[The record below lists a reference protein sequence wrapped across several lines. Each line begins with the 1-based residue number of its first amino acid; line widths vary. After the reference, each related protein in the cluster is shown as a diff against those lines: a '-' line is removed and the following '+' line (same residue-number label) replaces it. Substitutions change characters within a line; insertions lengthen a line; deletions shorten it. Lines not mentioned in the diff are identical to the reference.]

1 MHQLVAC
8 ACLFAVHMTSFAATM
23 TLETVAEKSG
33 FQRTGRYQ
41 EVARLCEAF
50 AQTWRDSVRCVEF
63 GRSPEGR
70 PMLALVVTQSGALQS
85 EQARKKGIPVM
96 LAQGG
101 IHAGEI
107 DGKDAGFLALRQMLE
122 GKTAPHALESFV
134 FVFVPVLNVDGHER
148 FGPWNRPNQNGPE
161 EMGWRTT
168 GQNLNLNRDYAK
180 ADAPETRA
188 VLRLLNEWDP
198 ILYVDLHVTDGAQF
212 EHDVANVVEPV
223 YAGDP
228 RLQPAGRALMNELN
242 MKLTAQ
248 GSLPLDFYPSLVET
262 DDPASGFQV
271 GAYTPRFSTG
281 YWALRNR
288 YGLLVETHSWKD
300 YPTRVRITR
309 NTLVVLAE
317 MMARQGREWASLA
330 RAADERAQRIGG
342 EEVTLEYDN
351 GPHVTTIDFRGYAYT
366 RDPSPISGGTVTRYD
381 PTKPQIWRVPLRDEV
396 IAKIAVRAPRG
407 GYVVSSAHA
416 AWVAERLA
424 AHGIEFTRIDKT
436 FDALNAEVFRATK
449 TTFDQAP
456 SQGHMT
462 VSLEGRWL
470 TERRALPAGSLYVP
484 VGQPKARLVMA
495 LLEPLSA
502 DSFVAWGFFNSV
514 FETIEY
520 AEPYVNEQI
529 AEEMLARDPGVAA
542 EFKRRL
548 AEDPE
553 FARSPD
559 ARLEFFYRRHSSW
572 DDRRDLYPVFRVDQA
587 P

>member
-1 MHQLVAC
+1 MRQLVAC
-8 ACLFAVHMTSFAATM
+8 TCLFTIHTTSFAATM
-23 TLETVAEKSG
+23 TLETVAEESG
-33 FQRTGRYQ
+33 FQRTGRYE
-41 EVARLCEAF
+41 EVGRLCNAF
-50 AQTWRDSVRCVEF
+50 AQTWRDRVRCVEF

-70 PMLALVVTQSGALQS
+70 PMLALVVTQSGALQP

-122 GKTAPHALESFV
+122 GKAAPHALESFV
-134 FVFVPVLNVDGHER
+134 FVFVPVFNVDGHER
-148 FGPWNRPNQNGPE
+148 FGPWNRPNQVGPE

-188 VLRLLNEWDP
+188 LLRLLNDWDP

-212 EHDVANVVEPV
+212 QHDIANVVEPV
-223 YAGDP
+223 YVGD
-228 RLQPAGRALMNELN
+228 RQLQPAGRALLSELN
-242 MKLTAQ
+242 GRLKAQ

-262 DDPASGFQV
+262 DNPASGFQV
-271 GAYTPRFSTG
+271 AAQTPRYSTG

-288 YGLLVETHSWKD
+288 YALLVETHSWKD

-309 NTLVVLAE
+309 NTLIDLAE

-330 RAADERAQRIGG
+330 RAADERARRIGG
-342 EEVTLEYDN
+342 EEVALEYDN
-351 GPHVTTIDFRGYAYT
+351 GPHVTTIDFLGVTYA
-366 RDPSPISGGTVTRYD
+366 RDPSPISGGTVTHYD
-381 PTKPQIWRVPLRDEV
+381 PTKPQVWRVPLRDEIITKV
-396 IAKIAVRAPRG
+396 AVRAPRG
-407 GYVVSSAHA
+407 GYVVSSAYA

-424 AHGIEFTRIDKT
+424 LHGIEFTRIDKA
-436 FDALNAEVFRATK
+436 FNVLDVEAFRATK
-449 TTFDQAP
+449 TTFDKAP

-462 VSLEGRWL
+462 VNLEGSWRP
-470 TERRALPAGSLYVP
+470 ERRALPAGSLYVP

-495 LLEPLSA
+495 LLEPLSE
-502 DSFVAWGFFNSV
+502 DSFVAWGFFNAV
-514 FETIEY
+514 FETVEY
-520 AEPYVNEQI
+520 AEPYVTEQI
-529 AEEMLARDPGVAA
+529 AAEMLARDPEVAA
-542 EFKRRL
+542 AFKRRL
-548 AEDPE
+548 EEDPE

-559 ARLEFFYRRHSSW
+559 ARLDFFYRRHASW
-572 DDRRDLYPVFRVDQA
+572 DERRDLYPVFRVDAA

>member
-1 MHQLVAC
+1 MRQLVAC
-8 ACLFAVHMTSFAATM
+8 TCLFAIHTTSSAATM

-33 FQRTGRYQ
+33 FQRTGRYE
-41 EVARLCEAF
+41 EVARLCDAF
-50 AQTWRDSVRCVEF
+50 AQTWRDRVRCVEF

-70 PMLALVVTQSGALQS
+70 PMLALVVTQAGALQP

-122 GKTAPHALESFV
+122 GKAAPHALESFV
-134 FVFVPVLNVDGHER
+134 LVFVPVFNVDGHER
-148 FGPWNRPNQNGPE
+148 FGRWNRPNQNGPQ
-161 EMGWRTT
+161 EMGWRAT

-188 VLRLLNEWDP
+188 LLRLLNEWDP

-212 EHDVANVVEPV
+212 EHDIANIVEPR

-228 RLQPAGRALMNELN
+228 QLQPAGRALVAELN
-242 MKLTAQ
+242 RKLTAQ
-248 GSLPLDFYPSLVET
+248 GSLPLDFYPNLVET
-262 DDPASGFQV
+262 DNPASGFEVAVQ
-271 GAYTPRFSTG
+271 TPRYSTG

-288 YGLLVETHSWKD
+288 YALLVETQSWKD
-300 YPTRVRITR
+300 YPTRVRVTR

-330 RAADERAQRIGG
+330 RSADQRARRIGG
-342 EEVTLEYDN
+342 EEVALEYDN
-351 GPHVTTIDFRGYAYT
+351 GPHVTTIDFRGVAYT
-366 RDPSPISGGTVTRYD
+366 RDPSPISGATVTHYD
-381 PTKPQIWRVPLRDEV
+381 PTMPQVWRVPLRDE
-396 IAKIAVRAPRG
+396 IITKIAVRAPRG

-416 AWVAERLA
+416 AWVGERLA
-424 AHGIEFTRIDKT
+424 VHGIEFTRIDKA
-436 FDALNAEVFRATK
+436 FDALDVEAFRATK
-449 TTFDQAP
+449 TTFDKAP

-484 VGQPKARLVMA
+484 VGQPKARLLMA

-514 FETIEY
+514 FETVEY
-520 AEPYVNEQI
+520 AEPYVTEQI
-529 AEEMLARDPGVAA
+529 AEEMLARDPEVAA
-542 EFKRRL
+542 AFKRRL
-548 AEDPE
+548 EEDPE

-559 ARLEFFYRRHSSW
+559 ARLEFFYRRHASW
-572 DDRRDLYPVFRVDQA
+572 DERRDLYPVFRVDAA